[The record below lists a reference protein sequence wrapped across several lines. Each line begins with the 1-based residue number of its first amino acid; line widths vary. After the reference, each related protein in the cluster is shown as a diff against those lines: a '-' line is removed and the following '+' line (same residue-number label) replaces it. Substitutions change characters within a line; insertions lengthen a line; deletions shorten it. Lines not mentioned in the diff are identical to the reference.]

1 MRKASHV
8 QYDIEYHIV
17 WTTKYRYRV
26 LNGRIAE
33 RTREIIRQSCNS
45 MNVII
50 IKGAI
55 SKEHVH
61 LLVSCPPSLSV
72 SKLVQ
77 QLKGKTSRVLL
88 SEYKELK
95 KRYWG
100 QHLWSTGYFVRSVGT
115 VTQSTIKEYIENQ
128 QDEYEENFKIMGW
141 VYSLNV
147 LSAPKAS
154 HAIYCMV
161 VDTLYNL
168 SLDMDIE
175 NFFDSKSLSNALDML
190 GDFQTYL
197 SEKEKE
203 L

>member
-1 MRKASHV
+1 MKPRSL
-8 QYDIEYHIV
+8 INL
-17 WTTKYRYRV
+17 
-26 LNGRIAE
+26 LNL
-33 RTREIIRQSCNS
+33 SCNLAKEFLPPKS
-45 MNVII
+45 FQNWSLFKNLPFTFSYII
-50 IKGAI
+50 FPLLSLCKIGTSLILSLQI

-128 QDEYEENFKIMGW
+128 QDEYEENFKIMG
-141 VYSLNV
+141 
-147 LSAPKAS
+147 
-154 HAIYCMV
+154 
-161 VDTLYNL
+161 
-168 SLDMDIE
+168 
-175 NFFDSKSLSNALDML
+175 
-190 GDFQTYL
+190 
-197 SEKEKE
+197 
-203 L
+203 